1 MVFYQPDIYAFNKQT
16 FLIFTFLDL
25 QFPFMPLSNPYRI
38 KSVKTYSENLELTRP
53 YTISYETFDSV
64 ENIFLEIETEGG
76 ITGIG
81 SGSPSAFVTGETMES
96 AKEKLVEIFNILE
109 GADLRK
115 MAAIISRIQ
124 QLFPNNPAVRA
135 AADIA
140 LHDAY
145 AKMLDIPLVDLWGRA
160 HIKLPTSITIG
171 IKSIPDS
178 IEEAKEYIGRGFKAI
193 KLKTGKSVAEDVA
206 IFSKI
211 RETVG
216 KSIKIRVDANQ
227 GYSVEETIA
236 FYKQTKKLGLELM
249 EQPMHYDKVKLMK
262 KLPPSIRQICMAD
275 ENLKTTQN
283 ALQLA
288 QKPLHFGL
296 YNIKLM
302 KCGGIAAGR
311 EIAAIANLGNIGL
324 MWGCMDESIISIT
337 AGLHAAMSSPATRY
351 LDLDGSLDLAK
362 DVVKGGFILE
372 DGYMRIGEG
381 IGLGVERL

>member
-1 MVFYQPDIYAFNKQT
+1 MSIPAKYKIT
-16 FLIFTFLDL
+16 
-25 QFPFMPLSNPYRI
+25 
-38 KSVKTYSENLELTRP
+38 SVKTYSENLALTRP
-53 YTISYETFDSV
+53 YSIAYETFDSV
-64 ENIFLEIETEGG
+64 ENIFLEIETQGG

-81 SGSPSAFVTGETMES
+81 AGSPAAFVTGETMES
-96 AKEKLVEIFNILE
+96 AKEKLIILANLLQ
-109 GADLRK
+109 GADLRR
-115 MAAIISRIQ
+115 MTAIISRIY
-124 QLFPNNPAVRA
+124 QLFPNNPSVKA

-145 AKMLDIPLVDLWGRA
+145 AKVLAIPLVDMWGRV
-160 HIKLPTSITIG
+160 HLKLPTSITIG
-171 IKSIPDS
+171 IKSIAES
-178 IEEAKEYIGRGFKAI
+178 MEEAKEYIGKGFKVI
-193 KLKTGKSVAEDVA
+193 KLKTGKSLEEDVA

-216 KSIKIRVDANQ
+216 KSVKIRVDANQ
-227 GYSVEETIA
+227 GYSIDETKA
-236 FYKQTKKLGLELM
+236 FYQQTKKLGLELM
-249 EQPMHYDKVKLMK
+249 EQPMHYNQVKLMK
-262 KLPPSIRQICMAD
+262 KLPPSIRKICMAD
-275 ENLKTTQN
+275 ESLKTTEH
-283 ALQLA
+283 ALHLA

-311 EIAAIANLGNIGL
+311 EIAAIANLGGIGL

-337 AGLHAAMSSPATRY
+337 AALHAAMASPATRY

-381 IGLGVERL
+381 IGLGLTRI

>member
-1 MVFYQPDIYAFNKQT
+1 
-16 FLIFTFLDL
+16 
-25 QFPFMPLSNPYRI
+25 MPSPSPYKI

-53 YTISYETFDSV
+53 YTIAYETFDSV
-64 ENIFLEIETEGG
+64 ENIFLEIETYGG
-76 ITGIG
+76 VMGIG
-81 SGSPSAFVTGETMES
+81 SGSPAAFVTGETMES
-96 AKEKLVEIFNILE
+96 AKEKLVEMANFLE

-115 MAAIISRIQ
+115 KEAIISRIHH
-124 QLFPNNPAVRA
+124 LYPDNPAVKA
-135 AADIA
+135 AGDIA
-140 LHDAY
+140 LHDAF
-145 AKMLDIPLVDLWGRA
+145 AKMLGIPIVDLWGRA

-171 IKSIPDS
+171 IKSIVES

-227 GYSVEETIA
+227 GYSVEETKA

-249 EQPMHYDKVKLMK
+249 EQPMHYDDVKLMK

-275 ENLKTTQN
+275 ENLKTTQH
-283 ALQLA
+283 ALRFA

-302 KCGGIAAGR
+302 KCGGISAGR
-311 EIAAIANLGNIGL
+311 EIAGIADLGNIGL

-337 AGLHAAMSSPATRY
+337 AALHAAMASPATRY

-381 IGLGVERL
+381 AGLGVHRL